1 MTVFAFAAGLAL
13 GATIV
18 GLRNIR
24 AAREDDNR
32 QARRERYNQ
41 IHMMG
46 LHDALQA
53 MTATASPEDITPAE
67 RAIIRQYRVMYAA
80 TRDEGGAREDQ
91 CEGNPLSGKRYDR

>member
-53 MTATASPEDITPAE
+53 
-67 RAIIRQYRVMYAA
+67 
-80 TRDEGGAREDQ
+80 
-91 CEGNPLSGKRYDR
+91 